1 MARGPKSAGPPDYRS
16 GDLRAALPTPVD
28 YRSGDLRA
36 ALPTPPDYRSGDLR
50 AALPTPPDYRSG
62 DLRAALPTPLDYR
75 SGDLR
80 AALPTPLDYRSGDL
94 RAALPT
100 PLDYRS
106 GDLRAALPTPVDY
119 RSGDLRA
126 ALPTPVD
133 YRSGDLRAALPTP
146 LDYRSGDLR
155 AALPT
160 PLDYRSG
167 DLRAALPT
175 PVDYRS
181 GDLRAA
187 LPNPPSSLLGYR
199 SGLEA
204 FREMWLDNPYEQV
217 GLALSGDYVPMCSS
231 PSWAGPDGPRRSS
244 VRASLRRRS
253 VLLISLWILTLLS
266 FISVLGLYL
275 PRMTAGSSAQDIS
288 SLQQDMSKLK
298 ETNAQLISELRMEI
312 EDLDH
317 FYSAVLKCSPNYS
330 TPTVLNK
337 IMDVSKKTGIVISPV
352 WRWIHEATVDVTLDP
367 DSAHPSLV
375 LSENR
380 KQVRLG
386 PRRQDVVDSPR
397 RFNFM
402 VCVLGQ
408 NGFSSGRRY
417 WEVGLHHKTDW
428 TVGVAMSNADRKG
441 SVLFRPRAGYWT
453 IKMTKGEV
461 RAMCEPPLPL
471 PLRERPRTVGVF
483 LDYEA
488 GQVSFYNVETRTHI
502 YSFTGHN
509 FTKTLYPVFR
519 PGLTEMG
526 ENSGPLV
533 ISPVTHFR

>member
-1 MARGPKSAGPPDYRS
+1 MQMKCAEEQMLSPSLPRS
-16 GDLRAALPTPVD
+16 GDLRQPSPPHWTTDQVTCCSPPHPTP
-28 YRSGDLRA
+28 LQ
-36 ALPTPPDYRSGDLR
+36 
-50 AALPTPPDYRSG
+50 
-62 DLRAALPTPLDYR
+62 PTPLD
-75 SGDLR
+75 
-80 AALPTPLDYRSGDL
+80 
-94 RAALPT
+94 
-100 PLDYRS
+100 
-106 GDLRAALPTPVDY
+106 
-119 RSGDLRA
+119 
-126 ALPTPVD
+126 
-133 YRSGDLRAALPTP
+133 
-146 LDYRSGDLR
+146 
-155 AALPT
+155 
-160 PLDYRSG
+160 
-167 DLRAALPT
+167 
-175 PVDYRS
+175 
-181 GDLRAA
+181 
-187 LPNPPSSLLGYR
+187 YR

-441 SVLFRPRAGYWT
+441 SVLFRPRA
-453 IKMTKGEV
+453 
-461 RAMCEPPLPL
+461 
-471 PLRERPRTVGVF
+471 ERPRTVGVF